1 MRKWAWLLM
10 LLLLSCSPPPA
21 CDRLFVGGIVHG
33 PEGPQRLAVAVRH
46 GRIQA
51 LVPEAAVSSW
61 RGRCQEIVDLAGAHL
76 YAGLT
81 ESHGHLTGYGLA
93 LETADLTGAGSFP
106 EVVERLVRQAEKL
119 PPGSWVLGRGWDQN
133 LWPEK
138 EFPHHRLLSQ
148 ALPHHPVL
156 AWRVDGHA
164 VLVNAKALEL
174 AGIDAQTPDPPGG
187 AILRDATGQPTGVLV
202 DAATQLV
209 EQRLPQPDEA
219 TLARRQLLAARTLAS
234 FGITAIHDAGTG
246 RQELASLRRLAA
258 SGKLPLRVYVML
270 DGSDEQLL
278 AEELG
283 RGVQRDVRGMLT
295 VRAVKLYADGALG
308 SRGAWLSQPYSDAP
322 GQVGLQVT
330 PLERLREV
338 VAKAAAAAFQPCIHA
353 IGDEAVHQVLALYRE
368 VLGSRAGS
376 LRPRIEHA
384 QVVRPEDVPAFAQ
397 GSVIASVQPTHCTS
411 DMPWAPA
418 RLGPERIAWA
428 YRWRSLRAAGAQL
441 CLGTDVPVESPDPR
455 LTLWAAITRQTPAG
469 YPPEGWNPSER
480 LTAQEALQGMTEWAA
495 WAAFEEQLRGRI
507 APGFLADFTVFD
519 RDITQEDKVLSAQVL
534 RTVVGGKD
542 SYVAGSGP

>member
-1 MRKWAWLLM
+1 MP
-10 LLLLSCSPPPA
+10 LLLSCSAPPP
-21 CDRLFVGGIVHG
+21 CDRLFVGGVVHG
-33 PEGPQRLAVAVRH
+33 PEGPQRLAVAVKD
-46 GRIQA
+46 GRIRA
-51 LVPEAAVSSW
+51 LVPEAAVASW

-76 YAGLT
+76 YPGLT

-93 LETADLTGAGSFP
+93 LETADLTGAGSFR
-106 EVVERLVRQAEKL
+106 EVVERLVRHAEKR

-138 EFPHHRLLSQ
+138 EFPHHQLLSQ

-156 AWRVDGHA
+156 ARRVDGHA

-174 AGIDAQTPDPPGG
+174 AGIGAQTPNPPGG
-187 AILRDATGQPTGVLV
+187 AILRDHAGQPTGVLV
-202 DAATQLV
+202 DAATELV
-209 EQRLPQPDEA
+209 ERLLPQPDEA
-219 TLARRQLLAARTLAS
+219 TLERRQLLAANKLAS

-246 RQELASLRRLAA
+246 RRELASLRRLAA
-258 SGKLPLRVYVML
+258 AGQLPLRVYVML
-270 DGSDEQLL
+270 DGSDDRLL
-278 AEELG
+278 TEELG
-283 RGVQRDVRGMLT
+283 RGVQRDGGGMLT

-322 GQVGLQVT
+322 DQVGLQVT
-330 PLERLREV
+330 PLERLREL

-368 VLGSRAGS
+368 VLGAQASR

-384 QVVRPEDVPAFAQ
+384 QVVRPEDVAAFAQ
-397 GSVIASVQPTHCTS
+397 GTVVASVQPTHWTS

-428 YRWRSLRAAGAQL
+428 YRWRSLLAAGAHL

-455 LTLWAAITRQTPAG
+455 LTLWAAVTRQTPAA
-469 YPPEGWNPSER
+469 YPPEGWNPAER
-480 LTAQEALQGMTEWAA
+480 LTAQEALQGMTEWAS
-495 WAAFEEQLRGRI
+495 WAAFEEGLRGRI
-507 APGFLADFTVFD
+507 VPGFFADFTVFD
-519 RDITQEDKVLSAQVL
+519 RDFTREENVLAARVL